1 MLFRFVL
8 SPVMYGCILFGDT
21 MYILMLLF
29 YTTKLKKNRLKMLE
43 KNQVLKILSTVQ
55 TVFVKHVDIC
65 LQIRACEHDC

>member
-1 MLFRFVL
+1 
-8 SPVMYGCILFGDT
+8 
-21 MYILMLLF
+21 
-29 YTTKLKKNRLKMLE
+29 MLE

>member
-1 MLFRFVL
+1 M
-8 SPVMYGCILFGDT
+8 FGDT
-21 MYILMLLF
+21 IYILMLLF
-29 YTTKLKKNRLKMLE
+29 YTTKPKKKNRLKMLE

>member
-1 MLFRFVL
+1 
-8 SPVMYGCILFGDT
+8 MYGCIMFGDT
-21 MYILMLLF
+21 IYILMLLF
-29 YTTKLKKNRLKMLE
+29 YTTKPKKKNRLKMLE